1 MRTASP
7 SAAAPRYSALE
18 LLARLVSFNTE
29 SQRSNLALVAFVED
43 YLAAWSVP
51 FVRLPNAA
59 GDKAAILATIGPR
72 DVPGVV
78 LSGHTDVVPVAG
90 QSWTSDPFA
99 LRVEGGRAHGRGA
112 VDMKGF
118 LALGLS
124 LVPHFLSLKLKTPV
138 HLFLSYDEE
147 TTCLGVVDGIARFG
161 REVPMPLAVI
171 VGEPTDLDVADAH
184 KSVVTFNT
192 TVTGFEAH
200 SSKPFLGAN
209 AITMAAL
216 LIAELDRIDQEM
228 QARGDASGRFDPACT
243 TVHVGVLNGGNARN
257 ILAKTCAFQ
266 WEFRGLPDLDP
277 AEIPAR
283 FKRYGDEVV
292 LPRFANGFAGVGIE
306 TINNVSVSGLRPAPG
321 SPAETL
327 AMRLSGRNRTITV
340 PYGTEA
346 GFFQRAGA
354 PTVVCG
360 PGSIN
365 QAHQP
370 DEYITLQALADGEAF
385 MRRLGDWCV
394 AN

>member
-1 MRTASP
+1 MSP
-7 SAAAPRYSALE
+7 PRYTALE

-29 SQRSNLALVAFVED
+29 SDRSNLALIAFVED
-43 YLAAWSVP
+43 YLAAWQVP

-59 GDKAAILATIGPR
+59 GDKAAIVATIGPADR
-72 DVPGVV
+72 PGIV

-90 QSWTSDPFA
+90 QSWTSDPFT
-99 LRVEGGRAHGRGA
+99 LRVADGRAYGRGA

-124 LVPHFLSLKLKTPV
+124 LVPDFRAARLRTPI

-147 TTCLGVVDGIARFG
+147 TTCRGVDDGIARFG
-161 REVPMPLAVI
+161 SEMPMPLAVI
-171 VGEPTDLDVADAH
+171 VGEPSDLEIADAH

-200 SSKPFLGAN
+200 SSKPFLGAS

-216 LIAELDRIDQEM
+216 LIAELDRIDQDM
-228 QARGDASGRFDPACT
+228 VARGDRSGRFDPPCT
-243 TVHVGVLNGGNARN
+243 TIHVGRLNGGTARN
-257 ILAKTCAFQ
+257 IMAKTCAFE

-283 FKRYGDEVV
+283 LARFGNEVV
-292 LPRFANGFAGVGIE
+292 LPRFEKGLPGVGIE
-306 TINNVSVSGLRPAPG
+306 TVNNISVNGLAPAPG
-321 SPAETL
+321 SIAETL
-327 AMRLSGRNRTITV
+327 AMRLSGKNRTITV

-346 GFFQRAGA
+346 GSFQRAGA

-370 DEYITLQALADGEAF
+370 DEYITLQALTDGEAF

>member
-1 MRTASP
+1 MTAMPS
-7 SAAAPRYSALE
+7 SAAPHDTALE
-18 LLARLVSFNTE
+18 LLARLVAFDTE

-43 YLAAWSVP
+43 YLAGWGVP
-51 FVRLPNAA
+51 FIRLPNAD
-59 GDKAAILATIGPR
+59 GDKAAILATIGPVGR
-72 DVPGVV
+72 PGVV

-90 QSWTSDPFA
+90 QNWTSDPFT
-99 LRVEGGRAHGRGA
+99 LRIENGKAYGRGA

-124 LVPHFLSLKLKTPV
+124 LVPHFLKLKLKTPI

-147 TTCLGVVDGIARFG
+147 TTCLGVLDGIARFG
-161 REVPMPLAVI
+161 REMPMPLAVI
-171 VGEPTDLDVADAH
+171 VGEPTDLEVADAH

-200 SSKPFLGAN
+200 SSKPFLGVN

-216 LIAELDRIDQEM
+216 LITELDRIDQEM
-228 QARGDASGRFDPACT
+228 MARGDTSGRFDPAYT

-257 ILAKTCAFQ
+257 ILARTCAFQ

-283 FKRYGDEVV
+283 LARYCDEVV
-292 LPRFANGFAGVGIE
+292 LPRFANGFQGVGIE
-306 TINNVSVSGLRPAPG
+306 TINNVSVPGLRPVAG
-321 SPAETL
+321 SPAESL
-327 AMRLSGRNRTITV
+327 AMRLSGKNRTITV

-346 GFFQRAGA
+346 GYFQRGGA

-370 DEYITLQALADGEAF
+370 DEYISLQALADGEAF
-385 MRRLGDWCV
+385 MRRLGDWCE

>member
-1 MRTASP
+1 MTS
-7 SAAAPRYSALE
+7 AAPRHSALE

-29 SQRSNLALVAFVED
+29 SDRSNLALVAFVEA
-43 YLAAWSVP
+43 YLAAWGVP
-51 FVRLPNAA
+51 FVRLPNAQ
-59 GDKAAILATIGPR
+59 GDKAAILATIGPADR
-72 DVPGVV
+72 PGVV

-90 QSWTSDPFA
+90 QSWTSDPWT
-99 LRVEGGRAHGRGA
+99 LRVADGKAYGRGA

-118 LALGLS
+118 LALALS
-124 LVPHFLSLKLKTPV
+124 LVPHFLGLGLRTPI

-147 TTCLGVVDGIARFG
+147 TTCLGVADGIARFG
-161 REVPMPLAVI
+161 RDMPMPLAVI
-171 VGEPTDLDVADAH
+171 VGEPTDLEIADAH

-192 TVTGFEAH
+192 AVTGFEAH

-228 QARGDASGRFDPACT
+228 TARGDASGRFDPACT
-243 TVHVGVLNGGNARN
+243 TVHVGRLNGGNARN
-257 ILAKTCAFQ
+257 ILARTCTFE

-277 AEIPAR
+277 AEIPER
-283 FKRYGDEVV
+283 FRQFGESVV
-292 LPRFANGFAGVGIE
+292 LPRFANGFPCVGIE
-306 TINNVSVSGLRPAPG
+306 TVNNVSVPGLKPMPG
-321 SPAETL
+321 SPAEVL
-327 AMRLSGRNRTITV
+327 AMRLSSRNRTITV

-346 GFFQRAGA
+346 GYFQQGGA
-354 PTVVCG
+354 ATVVCG

-370 DEYITLQALADGEAF
+370 DEHISLQALADGEAF